1 MRCLEL
7 VIRNTDEYY
16 RLKLT
21 RSGLLIL
28 RGAWRAVLIMLACQ
42 LDMTTGWLRPY
53 RWIDAPGMSGQ
64 L

>member
-16 RLKLT
+16 RLKPT

-28 RGAWRAVLIMLACQ
+28 RGAWRTVLIMSACQ
-42 LDMTTGWLRPY
+42 FEMTTGWLRPY